1 MNTIWSTVYYCCCL
15 SNLDLVTYRPRGP
28 TRLFLLVP
36 TNNLC
41 SIPIGFL
48 TFREGNLPIAT
59 MLTHAYIINYMFCI
73 LIFSSYLWKLESF
86 ARSLVEE
93 EKINIFIR
101 MRSVQWVD
109 LLPVHAS
116 MRDWPLVLDYEFSPK
131 SNWLLNYVDTWPY
144 V

>member
-73 LIFSSYLWKLESF
+73 LIFSSYLWKLESSS
-86 ARSLVEE
+86 ALSMVEE
-93 EKINIFIR
+93 EKINISLEWEVFNELTYC
-101 MRSVQWVD
+101 QYT
-109 LLPVHAS
+109 PVCETGRWFWTMNLAQNPI
-116 MRDWPLVLDYEFSPK
+116 DF
-131 SNWLLNYVDTWPY
+131 
-144 V
+144 

>member
-73 LIFSSYLWKLESF
+73 LIFVF
-86 ARSLVEE
+86 ISLKTREQLCSLNGWRR
-93 EKINIFIR
+93 KNKYFIR
-101 MRSVQWVD
+101 MRNVQWVD
-109 LLPVHAS
+109 LLPVHVCETGRWFWTMNLAQNPI
-116 MRDWPLVLDYEFSPK
+116 DF
-131 SNWLLNYVDTWPY
+131 
-144 V
+144 